1 MDRSG
6 SQRHSRVVELRGHII
21 DSLMLP
27 RIMDELMGLGVEY
40 EIQQLDVGQHKTDSS
55 YARIEI
61 IAPSADLLETAVIQ
75 ARAHGAAPLEEADA
89 VFAPAPADGVFP
101 EHFYATT
108 NLETHVLVEGVW
120 TPVRYPEMDCGVV
133 RRELGPECLPLAEVR
148 AGEPTLLAGNGV
160 RVVPVE
166 RPRQATPIFGFMGS
180 TVSSE
185 KPKAMVI
192 RQVADWIRQARAG
205 GQKVLIVGGPAV
217 VHTGAREQFIDLVR
231 RGHVDYVFAGNALAV
246 HDIEIDFFGTSLGV
260 PLDGSPPLESGHEH
274 HLRAINRIRGLGG
287 IRQAVEAGVLKGGIM
302 HACVESGVDVVLAGS
317 IRDDGPLPE
326 VITDVIEAQRVMRAK
341 VREGVG
347 VALMLSTMLHSI
359 AVGNLLP
366 ASVATV
372 CVDINPS
379 VLTKLMDRGSFQ
391 TVGLVMD
398 VGSFLRD
405 LCDALAVRVD
415 PPA

>member
-1 MDRSG
+1 MDRS
-6 SQRHSRVVELRGHII
+6 SNQRHSRIVELRGHII

-40 EIQQLDVGQHKTDSS
+40 EIQRLDVGQHKTDAS

-61 IAPSADLLETAVIQ
+61 VAPTADLLETAVNQ
-75 ARAHGAAPLEEADA
+75 ARAHGAAPIEEVDA
-89 VFAPAPADGVFP
+89 RFAPAPADGVFP
-101 EHFYATT
+101 EQFYDTT
-108 NLETHVLVEGVW
+108 NLETHVLLDGVW
-120 TPVRYPEMDCGVV
+120 TAVRYPEMDCGVV
-133 RRELGPECLPLAEVR
+133 LRPPGPECLAMSEVR
-148 AGEPTLLAGNGV
+148 AGEPVLLAGGGV

-192 RQVADWIRQARAG
+192 RQVADWIRQAHAS
-205 GQKVLIVGGPAV
+205 GQKVLVVGGPAV
-217 VHTGAREQFIDLVR
+217 VHTGARDQFIDLIE
-231 RGHVDYVFAGNALAV
+231 RGHVDFVFAGNALAV

-287 IRQAVEAGVLKGGIM
+287 IEPAVAAGVLKGGIM
-302 HACVESGVDVVLAGS
+302 HACVEAGVDFVLAGS

-326 VITDVIEAQRVMRAK
+326 VITDVIAAQQAMRAR
-341 VREGVG
+341 VREGGG
-347 VALMLSTMLHSI
+347 VCLMVWTMLHSL
-359 AVGNLLP
+359 AVGHLLP
-366 ASVATV
+366 ASASTV

-379 VLTKLMDRGSFQ
+379 VLSKLMDRGSFQ

-398 VGSFLRD
+398 VDSFLRD
-405 LCDALAVRVD
+405 LVNALKE
-415 PPA
+415 PAR